1 MTGRRIL
8 GGALAITALVLLVG
22 RWGAGVYSD
31 YRWYASLGALEVWR
45 AKSAATLVLVVASF
59 ALATAFSLL
68 NVWAVRQSVVQL
80 VLPRRIANIEIGEEV
95 PRRYLTTAVVTIS
108 LIMGAL
114 LTFPADRWYDAV
126 IAWAGKSFLET
137 DPYFGADLGF
147 YVYWLPFESALHSWA
162 VIVLAAVTALVVT
175 LYALTPSLR
184 WDRGALFVSAYVRRH
199 FTILG
204 AVLMLVLAWSYR
216 LGMYRALTV
225 GGSGAGVFTSAD
237 SRLIPFTLM
246 LSVVTVCAA
255 IIVAWGG
262 WTGQM
267 RLAFG
272 AVTTVLVLS
281 LVSRTIAPLAMRRS
295 ADPGS
300 TEKTEA
306 PFVATRLTFTRRA
319 YGVDRMHAEPI
330 GSGFASDAD
339 AAQRVALWDGALL
352 ARAAERLPRV
362 RVVGD
367 RPAWQAT
374 ATGMSAVL
382 VQHGITGSLDGPEV
396 WSAARYDPASAD
408 DRGLPI
414 ALPHAS
420 YGAQELVGGEPA
432 VYDAAPSY
440 SVLSD
445 SGHHL
450 AGVEMVT
457 TGSRLLYAW
466 SLQNFRLLFGD
477 LPANRPTMV
486 QRRSV
491 RERVE
496 GLVPFLEQGTEI
508 VPLVSGDT
516 LYWVVELYVTSGTY
530 PLSQRFTLLGE
541 ECSYFQHAA
550 TALVHAASG
559 RVTFV
564 ADPAPDPIAR
574 TWLTLFPKVFVT
586 PAMVAPGLR
595 ALLPPITDAARAQA
609 LAFAAAGFRDTTLEV
624 RHFASPDGAD
634 SSAAGRE
641 PAHVVL
647 PPFTSVSAIWPL
659 LDSTER
665 VRGIVAA
672 TGGISRTTSW
682 LPLASDGKRWGAVL
696 DLLRIADTARRD
708 GGLVRAPMRVVPV
721 GAQALYIQPTFEWR
735 PGANPTLFRVI
746 TARSDSV
753 RSGPTLVNALG
764 VSPDSAATARAG
776 GSPARPRAD
785 SLYRAMRE
793 ALSRGDWASFGRA
806 FDALGDVLGTGRR

>member
-8 GGALAITALVLLVG
+8 GGALAIIALVLLLG
-22 RWGAGVYSD
+22 RWGTGLYSD
-31 YRWYASLGALEVWR
+31 YLWYASLGALEVWR
-45 AKSAATLVLVVASF
+45 AKVSATIVLVGASF
-59 ALATAFSLL
+59 ALATAFSLV

-108 LIMGAL
+108 VIMGML
-114 LTFPADRWYDAV
+114 LTFPSDRWYDAV
-126 IAWAGKSFLET
+126 LAQAGRPFLET

-147 YVYWLPFESALHSWA
+147 YVYWLPFETTLHYWA
-162 VIVLAAVTALVVT
+162 IVLLAAVTALVVA

-184 WDRGALFVSAYVRRH
+184 WDRGALVVSAYVRRH
-199 FTILG
+199 FTMLG
-204 AVLMLVLAWSYR
+204 AVLMLILAWSYR
-216 LGMYRALTV
+216 LGMYRGLTV
-225 GGSGAGVFTSAD
+225 SGSAAGVFTSVD
-237 SRLIPFTLM
+237 SRLIPFMLL

-255 IIVAWGG
+255 IVVAWAG

-272 AVTTVLVLS
+272 AVTTVLLLS

-295 ADPGS
+295 ADPAARD
-300 TEKTEA
+300 KAEA
-306 PFVATRLTFTRRA
+306 PFVGTRLTFTRRA

-330 GSGFASDAD
+330 GSGFASIAD
-339 AAQRVALWDGALL
+339 AAQRVAVWDGPLL

-362 RVVGD
+362 HVVGD

-374 ATGMSAVL
+374 STGMSALL
-382 VQHGITGSLDGPEV
+382 VQRGVEGNVDGPEV
-396 WSAARYDPASAD
+396 WSAGRYDPTSAD
-408 DRGLPI
+408 DHGLPLN
-414 ALPHAS
+414 LPHGS
-420 YGAQELVGGEPA
+420 YGAEELAGGEPA

-445 SGHHL
+445 SGHQL

-457 TGSRLLYAW
+457 TTSRLLYAW

-477 LPANRPTMV
+477 MPANRPVMV
-486 QRRSV
+486 QRRAV
-491 RERVE
+491 RERVTA
-496 GLVPFLEQGTEI
+496 LVPFLEQGSEI

-516 LYWVVELYVTSGTY
+516 LYWVLELYATSGTY

-541 ECSYFQHAA
+541 ERSYFQHAA
-550 TALVHAASG
+550 TALIHAASG
-559 RVTFV
+559 RVTFL

-574 TWLTLFPKVFVT
+574 SWVAAFPSVFVS
-586 PAMVAPGLR
+586 PNAVAPGLR
-595 ALLPPITDAARAQA
+595 ALLPAITDFARAQA

-647 PPFTSVSAIWPL
+647 PPFTGVSEVWPL

-665 VRGIVAA
+665 VRGVVVS
-672 TGGISRTTSW
+672 TSGLTRGTSW
-682 LPLASDGKRWGAVL
+682 LPVASDGKRWGAVV
-696 DLLRIADTARRD
+696 DLLRVADTTRRD
-708 GGLVRAPMRVVPV
+708 GGLVRAPLRVVPL
-721 GAQALYIQPTFEWR
+721 GSQALYIQPTFEWR

-746 TARSDSV
+746 AARGDSV
-753 RSGPTLVNALG
+753 RGGATLARALG
-764 VSPDSAATARAG
+764 VSIDTVATTLVGGSAA
-776 GSPARPRAD
+776 RPKAD
-785 SLYRAMRE
+785 SLYRAMRD
-793 ALSRGDWASFGRA
+793 ALGRGDWAAFGRA
-806 FDALGDVLGTGRR
+806 FDALGNVLGTGRR

>member
-8 GGALAITALVLLVG
+8 GGALAITALVLLLG
-22 RWGAGVYSD
+22 RWSAGLYSD

-45 AKSAATLVLVVASF
+45 AKSATSLLLVVSSFVLATL
-59 ALATAFSLL
+59 FSLV

-108 LIMGAL
+108 VIMGVL
-114 LTFPADRWYDAV
+114 LAFPADRWYDAV
-126 IAWAGKSFLET
+126 IAWAGKSFLES

-147 YVYWLPFESALHSWA
+147 YVYWLPFEAALHAWA
-162 VIVLAAVTALVVT
+162 VIVLASVTALVVT

-184 WDRGALFVSAYVRRH
+184 WDHGALFVSAYVRRH

-204 AVLMLVLAWSYR
+204 AVLMLILAWSYR

-225 GGSGAGVFTSAD
+225 GGSGSGVFTSID
-237 SRLIPFTLM
+237 SRLIPFMLL

-255 IIVAWGG
+255 IVVAWGG

-281 LVSRTIAPLAMRRS
+281 LASRTIAPLAMRRS
-295 ADPGS
+295 ADLGARE
-300 TEKTEA
+300 TTEA

-330 GSGFASDAD
+330 GAGFASAAD
-339 AAQRVALWDGALL
+339 AAPRVAVWDGALL
-352 ARAAERLPRV
+352 ARASERLPRV
-362 RVVGD
+362 HVIGD

-382 VQHGITGSLDGPEV
+382 VQRSVSGNPDGPDV
-396 WSAARYDPASAD
+396 WSTARYDPASAD
-408 DRGLPI
+408 DRGLPLV
-414 ALPHAS
+414 LPRAS
-420 YGAQELVGGEPA
+420 YGTEELVGGEPA

-477 LPANRPTMV
+477 LPPNRPTMV

-496 GLVPFLEQGTEI
+496 GLVPFLKQGSEI

-516 LYWVVELYVTSGTY
+516 LYWVLELYATSGTY

-541 ECSYFQHAA
+541 ECSYFQHVA
-550 TALVHAASG
+550 TALIHAASG

-574 TWLTLFPKVFVT
+574 SWLTLFPRVFVA
-586 PAMVAPGLR
+586 PATVSPGLR

-647 PPFTSVSAIWPL
+647 PPFTSVSDVWPL

-665 VRGIVAA
+665 VRGVVAA
-672 TGGISRTTSW
+672 TGGAARTTSW
-682 LPLASDGKRWGAVL
+682 LPVASDGKRWGAVV

-708 GGLVRAPMRVVPV
+708 GGLVRAPLRVVPV

-735 PGANPTLFRVI
+735 PGANPTLFRVL
-746 TARSDSV
+746 TARRDSV
-753 RSGPTLVNALG
+753 RSGPTLLHALG
-764 VSPDSAATARAG
+764 VVPDSAASAQAG
-776 GSPARPRAD
+776 GTSARPRAD

-793 ALSRGDWASFGRA
+793 ALGRGDWASFGRA
-806 FDALGDVLGTGRR
+806 FDALGNVLGAGRK